1 MRPLN
6 SNPSTT
12 KKKKKSETLRQ
23 TFLTED
29 CNCYRKLEMRNE
41 GRARKRWGEGGREE
55 WRKTNIEMYI
65 QKKNTFNLLHS
76 CGHQEMLHLK
86 L

>member
-1 MRPLN
+1 
-6 SNPSTT
+6 
-12 KKKKKSETLRQ
+12 
-23 TFLTED
+23 
-29 CNCYRKLEMRNE
+29 MRNE